1 MHSFC
6 KSTSKVTQK
15 NHVLAGIEGKDL
27 GPKFFLGIDLGV
39 LEGQISGG
47 LFSDSIFDPSV
58 IGATNHHPSS
68 GQPAVQAVDTAMGS
82 VAATLELQP
91 GSHHL
96 LLHCHA
102 ARGQLV
108 VANSGRQGG
117 LALYKTN

>member
-1 MHSFC
+1 MEISTTLPYITHQFIMFC
-6 KSTSKVTQK
+6 NVVKVELK
-15 NHVLAGIEGKDL
+15 C
-27 GPKFFLGIDLGV
+27 F
-39 LEGQISGG
+39 
-47 LFSDSIFDPSV
+47 PS
-58 IGATNHHPSS
+58 PSS
-68 GQPAVQAVDTAMGS
+68 GQPAVQAVDTAMGR
-82 VAATLELQP
+82 VAATMELQP